1 MAYNFADLIDVEKV
15 QVLTDSFSEIVG
27 TANAIIDLQ
36 GEVITGSNWQRAC
49 TAFHRA
55 NPQTCAR
62 CIESDTTLANRM
74 IEGQMYSVYEC
85 QNGLVD
91 AAAPIKVAG
100 EHVANFFIGQFLF
113 EAPDM
118 AFFRQQAAEF
128 GFDEAAYL
136 EAIAEVPVVDRER
149 IPAIMAF
156 LSQLAA
162 LLGEMGMTQLR
173 QLEAN
178 RKLEQASQEVIE
190 AQQQALKELS
200 VPIIPLM
207 DNIIVL
213 PLVGSVD
220 TLRAREL
227 MRTLLAGIGA
237 HRAQFVILDVTG
249 VPIMDTGVV
258 GHLNKT
264 IQAARL
270 KGAHVIVTG
279 ISDAL
284 AETVVDLGI
293 DWGEVETLSNLQTGL
308 MAALKRLGV
317 KLTQASTAS
326 GVLAAE

>member
-1 MAYNFADLIDVEKV
+1 MDYKFADLIDVGKV
-15 QVLTDSFSEIVG
+15 QTLTDSFSEIVG

-36 GEVITGSNWQRAC
+36 GEIITGSGWQRAC
-49 TAFHRA
+49 TDFHRA
-55 NPQTCAR
+55 NPQTCQR
-62 CIESDTTLANRM
+62 CIESDTVLAGRM
-74 IEGQMYSVYEC
+74 LEGEPYAVYEC
-85 QNGLVD
+85 ANGLVD
-91 AAAPIKVAG
+91 AAAPIMVGG

-113 EAPDM
+113 EPPDK

-136 EAIAEVPVVDRER
+136 GAISEVPIVDRAKV
-149 IPAIMAF
+149 PSIMEF
-156 LSQLAA
+156 LAQLAA
-162 LLGEMGMTQLR
+162 LLGEMGMTQL
-173 QLEAN
+173 QQVEAN
-178 RKLEQASQEVIE
+178 RKLEQASQEIIA
-190 AQQQALKELS
+190 AQQQALLELS

-207 DNIIVL
+207 DQIIVL

-227 MRTLLAGIGA
+227 MRTLLAGIGE

-249 VPIMDTGVV
+249 VPVMDTGVV

-279 ISDAL
+279 LSDAV
-284 AETVVDLGI
+284 AETIVDLGI

-308 MAALKRLGV
+308 MVALQRMGVRLV
-317 KLTQASTAS
+317 KA
-326 GVLAAE
+326 